1 MHIHAKL
8 CSCGEL
14 STVSAFL
21 QSSFVGVN
29 SV

>member
-14 STVSAFL
+14 STVSVCL
-21 QSSFVGVN
+21 QSCLLGVD
-29 SV
+29 SL